1 MGHVIGVDVGG
12 TFTDAVLVRAD
23 GSMVSSKTPS
33 TPPNY
38 DEGVL
43 AAIDLL
49 AKETGIDQRELLG
62 NTEYIAHGTT
72 SSLNALVMGKV
83 PDVGF
88 ITTKGHRDSIYIMN
102 VEGRYLG
109 RPQHELQ
116 DILRQ
121 QKPRNIVRRKLAREV
136 TERIDR
142 DGEVIVKL
150 DENEARRIIVELL
163 SEGVRA
169 IAVSLLWSFRN
180 PAHEQRI
187 RELIHEAD
195 PEVFVAL
202 SSEVS
207 PRIRE
212 FARNSTTIMSTQ
224 IGPGLDLYLSQLEG
238 RLRDSG
244 LKGSLLVMQ
253 SSGGSIAAAEA
264 ASSAITTIGGV
275 LTGGVVGC
283 VRLAEQLGH
292 RNVIA
297 TDVGG
302 TTFLAGLIVDGEPV
316 RASETVVNQHPINVP
331 TLKVE
336 AIGSG
341 GGAIAW
347 LDGGGNLRVG
357 PTSAQAVPGP
367 ACYEAGGTEP
377 TNTDANLVLGI
388 LSETGLL
395 GGLRPIRKDLA
406 IEAIRT
412 RIADPLGLSVEEA
425 AAAIYAVQNA
435 QTGDLL
441 RKIVVESG
449 HDPRDFTVYAF
460 GGAGPAHC
468 AAYSAE
474 VGVAEVV
481 VPLGPVASAFSAFG
495 LAVSDVV
502 LVREHSDP
510 MKFPFD
516 PLRVQQNFER
526 LESEVRVAMERQG
539 IPLGRIE
546 LYRELDTRYG
556 LQFGE
561 VAVPVVA
568 GELDA
573 AKMEDAAAEFE
584 RRYAKLYGEGSGF
597 REAGIF
603 GITFRVRGVGVLN
616 AEPRFEMLARAS
628 GHSPNTALMSRRPVC
643 LDGRKGYVDTPIYDY
658 RLLKA
663 GHVIQGP
670 AVIQVPTTSVVVP
683 DGMRGEIDE
692 FGNLRIQ
699 TVSSLDVQQP
709 ALRSVNA

>member
-1 MGHVIGVDVGG
+1 MGHVIGIDVGG
-12 TFTDAVLVRAD
+12 TFTDAVLIDAD
-23 GSMVSSKTPS
+23 GSMFSAKTPS
-33 TPPNY
+33 TPPDY
-38 DEGVL
+38 GIGVL
-43 AAIDLL
+43 DAVELL
-49 AKETGIDQRELLG
+49 ARDVGLAVEALLAETD
-62 NTEYIAHGTT
+62 YIAHGTT

-116 DILRQ
+116 DIIRQ
-121 QKPRNIVRRKLAREV
+121 DKPRTIVPRKLAREV
-136 TERIDR
+136 TERVDR
-142 DGEVIVKL
+142 EGAVIVRL
-150 DENEARRIIVELL
+150 NEDEARQVIREIL

-180 PAHEQRI
+180 PGHEQRV
-187 RELIHEAD
+187 RELIHEQD
-195 PEVFVAL
+195 PDVFVAL

-224 IGPGLDLYLSQLEG
+224 IGPGLELYLSQLEG
-238 RLRDSG
+238 KLRDRG
-244 LKGSLLVMQ
+244 LRGSLLIMQ
-253 SSGGSIAAAEA
+253 SSGGSIAASEA
-264 ASSAITTIGGV
+264 AASAITTIGGV

-283 VRLAEQLGH
+283 VRMAEHLGD
-292 RNVIA
+292 RNIIA

-316 RASETVVNQHPINVP
+316 RASDTIVNQHPINVP
-331 TLKVE
+331 TLRVE

-347 LDGGGNLRVG
+347 IDSGGNLHVG

-367 ACYEAGGTEP
+367 ACYGAGGTEP

-388 LSETGLL
+388 LPETGLL

-412 RIADPLGLSVEEA
+412 RIAEPLGLSVEEA

-441 RKIVVESG
+441 RKIVVETG
-449 HDPRDFTVYAF
+449 HDPRDFAVYAF

-468 AAYSAE
+468 AAYAAE

-495 LAVSDVV
+495 LAVSDIV

-510 MKFPFD
+510 MTVPFD
-516 PLRVQQNFER
+516 PQRCQRNFER
-526 LESEVRVAMERQG
+526 LEADVVEAMKRQG
-539 IPLGRIE
+539 VPLDHVE
-546 LYRELDTRYG
+546 LHREIDMRYG
-556 LQFGE
+556 LQLSE
-561 VAVPVVA
+561 VTTPVAAGPVTALTLQNGVA
-568 GELDA
+568 D
-573 AKMEDAAAEFE
+573 FE

-597 REAGIF
+597 REAGIY
-603 GITFRVRGVGVLN
+603 GITFRVRGVGVLKV
-616 AEPRFEMLARAS
+616 EPKFETLDRATS
-628 GHSPNTALMSRRPVC
+628 SDPSSALLTRRPVC
-643 LDGRKGYVDTPIYDY
+643 LGRDGYIDTPVYDY
-658 RLLKA
+658 RLLRS
-663 GHVIQGP
+663 GHKIQGP
-670 AVIQVPTTSVVVP
+670 AIIQVPTTSVVVP
-683 DGMRGEIDE
+683 DGMRGVIDDL
-692 FGNLRIQ
+692 GNLRIQ
-699 TVSSLDVQQP
+699 TRANIIELP
-709 ALRSVNA
+709 AQRSVA

>member
-1 MGHVIGVDVGG
+1 MGHVIGIDVGG
-12 TFTDAVLVRAD
+12 TFTDAVLIAGD
-23 GSMVSSKTPS
+23 GRMFSAKTPS
-33 TPPNY
+33 TPPDY
-38 DEGVL
+38 GVGVL
-43 AAIDLL
+43 DAVELL
-49 AKETGIDQRELLG
+49 AKEMDLGVEALLAD
-62 NTEYIAHGTT
+62 TDYIAHGTT

-116 DILRQ
+116 DIIQ
-121 QKPRNIVRRKLAREV
+121 QDKPRTIVPRKLAREV

-142 DGEVIVKL
+142 DGTVIVKL
-150 DENEARRIIVELL
+150 DEGEARQVIREIL

-180 PAHEQRI
+180 PEHER
-187 RELIHEAD
+187 RLRDLIHEQD

-224 IGPGLDLYLSQLEG
+224 IGPGLELYLSQLEG
-238 RLRDSG
+238 KLRDRG
-244 LKGSLLVMQ
+244 LRGSLLVMQ
-253 SSGGSIAAAEA
+253 SSGGSIAASEA
-264 ASSAITTIGGV
+264 AASAITTIGGV

-283 VRLAEQLGH
+283 VRMAEQLGD
-292 RNVIA
+292 RNIIA

-316 RASETVVNQHPINVP
+316 RASDTIVNQHPVNVP
-331 TLKVE
+331 TLRVE

-347 LDGGGNLRVG
+347 IDSGGNLHVG
-357 PTSAQAVPGP
+357 PTSAQAAPGP
-367 ACYEAGGTEP
+367 ACYGAGGAEP

-388 LSETGLL
+388 LPETGLL
-395 GGLRPIRKDLA
+395 GGLRPIRKNLA

-412 RIADPLGLSVEEA
+412 RIAEPLGLSVEEA

-441 RKIVVESG
+441 RKIVVETG

-468 AAYSAE
+468 AAYAAE

-495 LAVSDVV
+495 LAVSDIV

-510 MKFPFD
+510 MTVPFD
-516 PLRVQQNFER
+516 PQRSQQNFER
-526 LESEVRVAMERQG
+526 LEADVLEAMQRQG
-539 IPLGRIE
+539 VPLDHVEIH
-546 LYRELDTRYG
+546 REIDMRYG
-556 LQFGE
+556 LQLSE
-561 VAVPVVA
+561 VTSPVARGALTGPLLEESVA
-568 GELDA
+568 D
-573 AKMEDAAAEFE
+573 FE

-597 REAGIF
+597 REAGIY

-616 AEPRFEMLARAS
+616 VEPKFETLDDAPSHDPAS
-628 GHSPNTALMSRRPVC
+628 AILTRRPVC
-643 LDGRKGYVDTPIYDY
+643 LGRDGYVDTPVYDY
-658 RLLKA
+658 RLLRS
-663 GHVIQGP
+663 GHAIQGP
-670 AVIQVPTTSVVVP
+670 AIVQVPTTSVVVP
-683 DGMRGEIDE
+683 DGMRGLIDG

-699 TVSSLDVQQP
+699 TRANIINLSAQ
-709 ALRSVNA
+709 RSVA